1 MDPSNGSHSR
11 GRQAVGLR
19 NIIID
24 SAVANRIEISEHSS
38 EYDKSCSQIN
48 SSLMLLER
56 SRLSLDPEDQSFELN
71 GSIDVSFD
79 NPGSLK
85 KTFKSS
91 KSANS
96 KKKQFKLSNLT
107 FGDNNKGVELLDPRL
122 IGQLPTP
129 AKIEIVSEMI
139 L

>member
-1 MDPSNGSHSR
+1 M
-11 GRQAVGLR
+11 L
-19 NIIID
+19 
-24 SAVANRIEISEHSS
+24 IE
-38 EYDKSCSQIN
+38 K
-48 SSLMLLER
+48 
-56 SRLSLDPEDQSFELN
+56 SRLSLDREDQSFELN

-91 KSANS
+91 QSANS

-107 FGDNNKGVELLDPRL
+107 FGDNNKSVELLDPML

-129 AKIEIVSEMI
+129 AKIENVSEMI
-139 L
+139 I